1 MLPVH
6 QRKEGILNKKS
17 VTIVGI
23 IVLVLAVI
31 WLFYLKNTSYEKP
44 EQAIRATEKNLT
56 LIPAHQT
63 DNQALY
69 FFVKDD
75 RNYGV
80 TYAQRGM
87 WGWKTRGIIWT
98 KIHDDRNTSEKLT
111 GYQEYEGQLM
121 YGLLKNTKNRAIY
134 FNKQQATFLNLD
146 ELPKEVV
153 KKYRLQGMAI
163 WYLEHDAVIEK
174 GVLRLVDTKT
184 NKTIHRIVIK

>member
-44 EQAIRATEKNLT
+44 KQAIRAAEENLT

-75 RNYGV
+75 HKYGV
-80 TYAQRGM
+80 TYAQKGM

-153 KKYRLQGMAI
+153 KKYRLEGMAI